1 MFCLRVGLFG
11 MKQAAIFSSI
21 FILATPVAAQDIRG
35 LENCM
40 AEKQIERRSGCLQAN
55 VEFLHQESRKA
66 ALESRQKL
74 AAAEKEIASVRGE
87 AASAHKEVAALKET
101 LAKMQTRLDALEKA
115 KKDGK

>member
-1 MFCLRVGLFG
+1 MKRVVVF
-11 MKQAAIFSSI
+11 FSI
-21 FILATPVAAQDIRG
+21 VCVATPAFAQDVRG

-55 VEFLHQESRKA
+55 VEFLHAEIRKA
-66 ALESRQKL
+66 TLESRQKL

-87 AASAHKEVAALKET
+87 AATAHKEVAALKDT
-101 LAKMQTRLDALEKA
+101 LGKMQAKLDALEKA